1 MKIAKH
7 VFCATA
13 VLAGLLLLGAC
24 SKSDAD
30 SDAGAK
36 TQKYVIKLS
45 ATLDSS
51 ATKAGMFGG
60 GQEID
65 LESGLPTKVSLSD
78 PGSGMKVY
86 WSMNDA
92 IEVGY
97 VSDITA
103 CYQSSA
109 VCTATHK
116 TLTTTGNS
124 GSSTHAQFSGDI
136 TVTFTTSSSSQPSYL
151 EAFYPASATF
161 TTTNNHS
168 YFDKVKYLIP
178 GLTSTFD
185 LSTQMGYNQFAQND
199 FGNIM
204 YALCKYSIPSGANNA
219 INVSLKFKPATAI
232 LKINLTFATPREF
245 NGKVVISTVD
255 SNNKLIVAG
264 TLEGNPSND
273 FSKSQASL
281 IATSATRGDVTI
293 NTGLLSSG
301 TITSIPTVY
310 VAVIGQTLNSE
321 LVITAGGLTATTTSV
336 KGKKLEGGKVY
347 TINKTLTAPGT
358 PTP

>member
-161 TTTNNHS
+161 TTSNDETGG
-168 YFDKVKYLIP
+168 IGCP
-178 GLTSTFD
+178 APRLTSTFD

-264 TLEGNPSND
+264 ELGGLYNRDGCGLDP
-273 FSKSQASL
+273 FSCVK
-281 IATSATRGDVTI
+281 GDITI

>member
-1 MKIAKH
+1 MKTAKH

-24 SKSDAD
+24 SKSDVD

-136 TVTFTTSSSSQPSYL
+136 SVTSAVSCDCFL
-151 EAFYPASATF
+151 EAFYPASKTF
-161 TTTNNHS
+161 TTSNNGF
-168 YFDKVKYLIP
+168 YYDDVRYLVP
-178 GLTSTFD
+178 GLISTFD

-264 TLEGNPSND
+264 ELGGLYNRDGCGLDP
-273 FSKSQASL
+273 FSCVK
-281 IATSATRGDVTI
+281 GDITI

-310 VAVIGQTLNSE
+310 VAVISQPLNSE
-321 LVITAGGLTATTTSV
+321 LVISAGGMTATTTSV
-336 KGKKLEGGKVY
+336 KGKTLEGGKVY